1 MILYTN
7 LNNIREKK
15 KIIIPESKLALLSEA
30 LSDEVFHYTSL
41 NTGLKI
47 ANTDTIYLQSALG
60 GSADNTNRKELYYL
74 SLTRQ
79 RNVNFGYSY
88 KFKTA
93 GVRIEF
99 DGRKLSQRFKGKA
112 IDYWGSSMGK
122 MSYYNGNR
130 DTDLDS
136 KAHHTSN
143 ESEDRMFSNEPTL
156 YDAHKY
162 IKRIDVIFNPQDK
175 NQYQYVYH
183 MLMSKLNRWIFVY
196 DNENYSRYYDTKPND
211 KADRKTYANVLA
223 KILKFMFAGEVS
235 EKDSGREAANL
246 LKQYGL
252 EKYLNGQ
259 LISNINSGY
268 YGGMRGIM
276 DEISN
281 EISGLSRQP
290 NEESQKVVKLLTDY
304 FRKHGLKSYRDA
316 LKYKTELGTVSDYDS
331 DQLTD
336 KEKQIQFL
344 TYKGRDFNEIIIPNP
359 NKTSFW
365 DIIPDRERFINNLYG
380 MAEGKHKSKDDN
392 HFYYYLQHLAKNNI
406 SVSQMLDIVNKLG
419 IGDEEKRE
427 LFNFGS
433 FQYENLKFFQAASYR
448 LPQFVNS
455 QDFYHGKDSIN
466 NKNQI
471 RKYYLK

>member
-7 LNNIREKK
+7 LNNIRERK

-88 KFKTA
+88 KFRTA

-112 IDYWGSSMGK
+112 IDYWCSSMGK

-130 DTDLDS
+130 SDDLDS

-143 ESEDRMFSNEPTL
+143 ESEDRMFSNEPAL

-162 IKRIDVIFNPQDK
+162 IKRIDVIFNPEDK
-175 NQYQYVYH
+175 EQYQLVYH
-183 MLMSKLNRWIFVY
+183 MLMSKLNKWIFVY
-196 DNENYSRYYDTKPND
+196 DNENDFNKQSDNTLNKQINDDYENFDKYYGTKPND
-211 KADRKTYANVLA
+211 KEDRKSYANVIS
-223 KILKFMFAGEVS
+223 KILKFIFAGEVS
-235 EKDSGREAANL
+235 QKDTGREAANL

-259 LISNINSGY
+259 LINSINSGY
-268 YGGMRGIM
+268 YG
-276 DEISN
+276 
-281 EISGLSRQP
+281 
-290 NEESQKVVKLLTDY
+290 
-304 FRKHGLKSYRDA
+304 
-316 LKYKTELGTVSDYDS
+316 
-331 DQLTD
+331 
-336 KEKQIQFL
+336 
-344 TYKGRDFNEIIIPNP
+344 
-359 NKTSFW
+359 
-365 DIIPDRERFINNLYG
+365 
-380 MAEGKHKSKDDN
+380 
-392 HFYYYLQHLAKNNI
+392 
-406 SVSQMLDIVNKLG
+406 
-419 IGDEEKRE
+419 
-427 LFNFGS
+427 
-433 FQYENLKFFQAASYR
+433 
-448 LPQFVNS
+448 
-455 QDFYHGKDSIN
+455 
-466 NKNQI
+466 
-471 RKYYLK
+471 